1 MKAFRA
7 VLLTLLLCR
16 QPGRGQPQEEDND
29 GDYGLDS
36 YEKED
41 EDEEE
46 EEDANTIPGG
56 RGRGL
61 WCYTCQSL
69 RREESCNLTQS
80 CSLSQTFCTTLVA
93 HGNTE
98 SGLLTTY
105 STWCADSCQPVTRT
119 AEGTQMTVT
128 CCQSTLCNVP
138 PWQDSRVQDS
148 PGGVAGGPESV
159 GTALLLSLL
168 IGLSTMGPRP

>member
-1 MKAFRA
+1 MKALRA

-16 QPGRGQPQEEDND
+16 QPGRGQPQEEDD

-56 RGRGL
+56 RGRVRL
-61 WCYTCQSL
+61 RCYTCQSL

-80 CSLSQTFCTTLVA
+80 CSLSQTFCTILVA

-105 STWCADSCQPVTRT
+105 STWCADSCQPVTRM

-148 PGGVAGGPESV
+148 LGRGAGGPESV

-168 IGLSTMGPRP
+168 TGLWTMGP